1 MSRTTFKL
9 PTRSHWVQVA
19 PISNSQA
26 KFSLVALL
34 AFPSRPFGISCQLI
48 TSGLLVAL
56 LGVLGTSANAEL
68 PSSTTVAQTQDTS
81 EADTVL
87 KQLLGQWQA
96 KDPTSDKLFTFI
108 FAPDNNL
115 FFVLPAPDGS
125 SIALKVGYRVNR
137 TTEPMQLDI
146 QLSPDQTA
154 LTIFEFTADGK
165 LRLDLDGLTP
175 GQPRPSAFRPNTP
188 LFDRTSE
195 ATTVPENIQVIEL
208 EAFEKLI
215 NQGAQKPEDE
225 AKNYLYALIQVQQA
239 HYLEQGNFA
248 REIEEVS
255 IGLRTETES
264 YRYQIVPQGDNTQ
277 SVMITA
283 AAKDAQLPSY
293 TGAVFVT
300 QVNGKVTTVAQ
311 ICETA
316 EPSTSPPSM
325 PTAPTNGSSEIQC
338 PAGSRPLQLLSSR
351 SKTTSVEMAGE
362 VKGAG
367 EAGREENR

>member
-19 PISNSQA
+19 SVSNSQA
-26 KFSLVALL
+26 KFSLVALRL
-34 AFPSRPFGISCQLI
+34 CPSRLFRISRQLI

-56 LGVLGTSANAEL
+56 LGVLGTSVNAQV
-68 PSSTTVAQTQDTS
+68 PSSTPLAQTQDTS
-81 EADTVL
+81 EADTVQ
-87 KQLLGQWQA
+87 KQLLGQWQS

-115 FFVLPAPDGS
+115 FLVLPAPDGS
-125 SIALKVGYRVNR
+125 SIALKVAYRLNPA
-137 TTEPMQLDI
+137 TQPMQLDI
-146 QLSPDQTA
+146 QLSPEQTA

-165 LRLDLDGLTP
+165 LRLDLDGLKP
-175 GQPRPSAFRPNTP
+175 GQPRPTTFQPNTP
-188 LFDRTSE
+188 LFDKASE

-208 EAFEKLI
+208 EAFENLI

-225 AKNYLYALIQVQQA
+225 AKNYMYALTQVQQA
-239 HYLEQGNFA
+239 HYLEQGKFA

-283 AAKDAQLPSY
+283 VAKDAQLPSY
-293 TGAVFVT
+293 TSAVFVT
-300 QVNGKVTTVAQ
+300 QVNGKMTPVAQ

-316 EPSTSPPSM
+316 QPSTSPPAM
-325 PTAPTNGSSEIQC
+325 PTAPTGSSSQIQC
-338 PAGSRPLQLLSSR
+338 PAGSRSLQL
-351 SKTTSVEMAGE
+351 
-362 VKGAG
+362 
-367 EAGREENR
+367 N